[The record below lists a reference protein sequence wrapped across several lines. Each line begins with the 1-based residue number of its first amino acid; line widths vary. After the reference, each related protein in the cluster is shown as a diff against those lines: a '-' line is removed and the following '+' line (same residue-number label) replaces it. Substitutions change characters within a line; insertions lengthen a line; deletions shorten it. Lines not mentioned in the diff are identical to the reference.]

1 MRLFRQTGLMTPRRT
16 PWPTVGVVAVVAAL
30 AAVAGSGSRAAA
42 ASGTYPAPDTLLSFT
57 MEEGDLGKYR
67 RVVTGQG
74 GVVELSTEHRRSGR
88 YSARF
93 SIPKTAVSSR
103 SALLWGQFTSAPRT
117 IGDLV
122 CLRAYVRLGPDFA
135 VQSGQSISL
144 LSFGTFNPPPS
155 GSYAGHLAQAGI
167 RNVGGSLRL
176 HAIVG
181 AATATGATDLVLD
194 RWYCIEVRYG
204 VGDPTGS
211 LTVYLDDAPEAT
223 LTGLS
228 LPTRPDGIN
237 VGLLSAASSAP
248 ATGGSLFIDDVIV
261 HDAPIGTVDV
271 AVQLA
276 HPCFVPRVGAPVV
289 AILTGDQPSDVVEAK
304 LTSTLGLNRTVYTCD
319 GPLNGRADFR
329 VDLRDLPA
337 ADYTLTV
344 RLLDASRQE
353 RAAAQYSYRKSFD
366 GNPQYSIDADNAIV
380 RNGQRIFP
388 VTSFGLSR
396 SRIPLW
402 RDNRYCNMLYGMEW
416 VSDPPGVPGYRRYL
430 DAAAAAGMTVIG
442 PAHDYRFDRN
452 GLPPWNPEAVEEYLT
467 ELADHPGVAWWM
479 WREEPINF
487 GYDGASQK
495 LWWDLVKQHN
505 PSRMTEL
512 LEMGS
517 SFQIGLLRGELT
529 YMIWPYLCA
538 DIYSWDIY
546 PIENENTSSG
556 NFAAYAQV
564 ADQAVR
570 WNMGLVPVIPNVAV
584 ADVTVGSGGGTPTP
598 AEIDFVCW
606 LSIVHQAKGIHW
618 YPYQGTVPPENYV
631 AMTRFVDQTA
641 ALTEAI
647 LGEESPVA
655 VTHEVTTGGRV
666 DIRATTDGANLYVFA
681 VNLER
686 TPQTVR
692 FTVDGLPEGTT
703 ITVYDQQRQ
712 RTAGPGGTFEDAFN
726 PIGVNIYVF
735 ETPAPGK
742 VIGWTLPS
750 VHGTTTHSVSCPEEF
765 VYSPAAG
772 VRQVEVSLS
781 KPADPATVAP
791 SGFSLVGQSGGD
803 LSARIVETALSADH
817 RTVTVTFDGPLP
829 DADRYTMTVLDTIRD
844 SRGQPFGGDVA
855 RRFACLAGDVD
866 GSGAVTSADML
877 AARGAA
883 GAALTATTL
892 RMDVDGSGNLTSAD
906 IRAIRGF
913 LGRALP

>member
-1 MRLFRQTGLMTPRRT
+1 MRLFRHTDSMPRRRT
-16 PWPTVGVVAVVAAL
+16 SWPAVGAMAVVAVL
-30 AAVAGSGSRAAA
+30 AAIAGPGSRAAA
-42 ASGTYPAPDTLLSFT
+42 ASVTYPAPDTLLSFT
-57 MEEGDLGKYR
+57 MEEADLGKYR
-67 RVVTGQG
+67 RVVIGQG
-74 GVVELSTEHRRSGR
+74 GAVELSTEHRRSGR

-103 SALLWGQFTSAPRT
+103 SALLWGQFTAAPRPV
-117 IGDLV
+117 GDPV
-122 CLRAYVRLGPDFA
+122 CLRAYVRFGPDFA

-144 LSFGTFNPPPS
+144 LAFGTFIPPPS
-155 GSYAGHLAQAGI
+155 GSYAGHLAQAGV

-176 HAIVG
+176 YAVVG
-181 AATATGATDLVLD
+181 AASATGATDLVLG
-194 RWYCIEVRYG
+194 RWYCVEVRYS
-204 VGDPTGS
+204 VGDPTGT
-211 LTVYLDDAPEAT
+211 LTVYLDDAPEAA

-261 HDAPIGTVDV
+261 HDAPIGTADV

-289 AILTGDQPSDVVEAK
+289 AILTGDQPGDSVEAT
-304 LTSTLGLNRTVYTCD
+304 LTSTLGLNRTVYTSD

-353 RAAAQYSYRKSFD
+353 RAAARYSYRKLVGGD
-366 GNPQYSIDADNAIV
+366 PEYAIDANNAFV
-380 RNGQRIFP
+380 HNGRRIFP
-388 VTSFGLSR
+388 VTSFGLNR
-396 SRIPLW
+396 SLIELW
-402 RDNRYCNMLYGMEW
+402 RDRHYCNMLYGKEW
-416 VSDPPGVPGYRRYL
+416 VTDLIGVPKYERLL
-430 DAAAAAGMTVIG
+430 DVAAEKGMDCIG
-442 PAHDYRFDRN
+442 PAADDRFDKN
-452 GLPPWNPEAVEEYLT
+452 GLPQWTPEAIQEYLT
-467 ELADHPGVAWWM
+467 ELADHPGVAWWL
-479 WREEPINF
+479 WREEPINW

-570 WNMGLVPVIPNVAV
+570 WNMGLVPVMPNVAV
-584 ADVTVGSGGGTPTP
+584 ADVTVGRGGGTPTP

-606 LSIVHQAKGIHW
+606 LSIVHRAKGIHW
-618 YPYQGTVPPENYV
+618 YPYQGTVPPENYA
-631 AMTRFVDQTA
+631 AMTRFVDQTT

-655 VTHEVTTGGRV
+655 VTHEVPTGGRV

-692 FTVDGLPEGTT
+692 FTVDGLPEGAA

-712 RTAGPGGTFEDAFN
+712 RTAGPGGTFEDAFS

-735 ETPAPGK
+735 ETPAPGD
-742 VIGWTLPS
+742 VTGWTIPS
-750 VHGTTTHSVSCPEEF
+750 VHGATTHSVSCPEEF

-772 VRQVEVSLS
+772 VRQIEVFLS
-781 KPADPATVAP
+781 KAADPATVAP

-803 LSARIVETALSADH
+803 LSARIVAAVLSADH
-817 RTVTVTFDGPLP
+817 RALTVTFDGPLP

-866 GSGAVTSADML
+866 GSGAVTSADIL

-883 GAALTATTL
+883 GAALNATTL
-892 RMDVDGSGNLTSAD
+892 RLDVDGSGSLTPAD
-906 IRAIRGF
+906 MRVIRGL
-913 LGRALP
+913 LGHTLP